1 MEDPKEKLKELR
13 QAFRRFSEVEAT

>member
-13 QAFRRFSEVEAT
+13 QAFRRLSEVEAT